1 MVETGAQQDGQLRR
15 ARQASGLTQTEVAER
30 LAEIAWFRDRTRL
43 GISAQMV
50 SKWERGEKRPSRR
63 YRDLLCVLYD
73 QSPAALGLTSA
84 PTRDP
89 GGKRQVCSAQCGGI
103 PWGEVLLALGEPGQ
117 LLHGQLIVLW
127 ETELLKRRELL
138 KAMGLATV
146 ASTLSTAIT
155 PVART
160 AGATNDL
167 RADPETLKQLGD
179 LATAYQEL
187 YHHTAPNVLMA
198 PISAHLRTVDDLL
211 RQGTNTRDERRLL
224 ANHSQVA
231 QLAGRLA
238 FFDIQDPFAAR
249 AYFTTAYDAAITAGD
264 PSLAAAAVAHLGF
277 VSAAE
282 RRLDAAADHLSR
294 AQMHAGRGAP
304 QVISSWLGAINSE
317 IQADAGDA
325 KAALI
330 AIDDAKRNLQDSAS
344 ASTPSWFDFYDAT
357 RLAGFEGYALL
368 RSGRASAAAGEL
380 QRALG
385 SLTPSAIKQ
394 RTVFLTD
401 LATANVAQGDVDNA
415 CDLAIQAATDLKT
428 RSYATCV
435 NRLRTFRA
443 SLRRFGAPR
452 AVRRLD
458 CAMAEL

>member
-1 MVETGAQQDGQLRR
+1 MTARWSKRVPQQDGQHCRR
-15 ARQASGLTQTEVAER
+15 ATSVRVDLKDGGGRAACRRS
-30 LAEIAWFRDRTRL
+30 AWFRDRTRL
-43 GISAQMV
+43 GISAQNGFKV
-50 SKWERGEKRPSRR
+50 GARRRSGPSRR

-73 QSPAALGLTSA
+73 QSPAALGLNIGA
-84 PTRDP
+84 DAETRA
-89 GGKRQVCSAQCGGI
+89 GNARCVQRSVVESHG
-103 PWGEVLLALGEPGQ
+103 GEVLLALGEPGQ

-167 RADPETLKQLGD
+167 RADPERLKQLGD

-187 YHHTAPNVLMA
+187 YHPTAPNVLMA

-238 FFDIQDPFAAR
+238 FFDIQDRFAAR

-264 PSLAAAAVAHLGF
+264 PSLAAAAIAHLGF

-282 RRLDAAADHLSR
+282 RRLDAAAD
-294 AQMHAGRGAP
+294 
-304 QVISSWLGAINSE
+304 SS
-317 IQADAGDA
+317 QPRADA
-325 KAALI
+325 
-330 AIDDAKRNLQDSAS
+330 RQ
-344 ASTPSWFDFYDAT
+344 P
-357 RLAGFEGYALL
+357 R
-368 RSGRASAAAGEL
+368 RAAGDLEL
-380 QRALG
+380 ARCNQQRNSG
-385 SLTPSAIKQ
+385 
-394 RTVFLTD
+394 
-401 LATANVAQGDVDNA
+401 
-415 CDLAIQAATDLKT
+415 
-428 RSYATCV
+428 
-435 NRLRTFRA
+435 
-443 SLRRFGAPR
+443 
-452 AVRRLD
+452 
-458 CAMAEL
+458 